1 MVDIDKKR
9 WLNAELTKIN
19 YFNQEINHDYIF
31 TLVCPADVCS
41 AIWGKNLFIYHLRV
55 CKSAHILY
63 SLYPPSLS
71 SLQTE
76 PPKPINSISEE
87 QAWGHRP
94 SFRPGI
100 QIQRWRVW
108 GLFSLFVF
116 KVWETTPLPY
126 LRSGASWF
134 VQWTSPWPLRMGF
147 GVDAGCPVGY
157 RWCFCIRWQLV

>member
-94 SFRPGI
+94 SASGQGSR
-100 QIQRWRVW
+100 
-108 GLFSLFVF
+108 F
-116 KVWETTPLPY
+116 KDE
-126 LRSGASWF
+126 
-134 VQWTSPWPLRMGF
+134 GF
-147 GVDAGCPVGY
+147 GVCFLFLFLKSGKLHLFRIWDQVPPGLSSGHLHDPWGWALALMRGAG
-157 RWCFCIRWQLV
+157 